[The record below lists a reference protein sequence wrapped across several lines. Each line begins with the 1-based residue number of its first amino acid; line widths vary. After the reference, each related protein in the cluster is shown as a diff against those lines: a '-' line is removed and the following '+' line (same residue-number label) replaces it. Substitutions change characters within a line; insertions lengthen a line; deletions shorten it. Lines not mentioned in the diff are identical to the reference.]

1 MLIRLLFAHHPQ
13 LALCA
18 AGAVAAAAT
27 ATSSTAG
34 GTTKPKTSESKQKLE
49 HATTQGTKKPTPS
62 TTGST
67 TRQSKAL
74 KTPVPGE
81 NRGKRTLYD
90 FGNAGYLYPEVASR
104 RAGFVDSYYPQAG
117 YYNGQQAI
125 GKPAGC
131 TSSS

>member
-1 MLIRLLFAHHPQ
+1 MLIQSFICSSRLQ

-27 ATSSTAG
+27 AG
-34 GTTKPKTSESKQKLE
+34 GTSKPKTSETKQKLE
-49 HATTQGTKKPTPS
+49 QVTTQGTKKPTPS
-62 TTGST
+62 TGST

-74 KTPVPGE
+74 KTPAVPGE

-90 FGNAGYLYPEVASR
+90 FGNAGFLYPEVASR
-104 RAGFVDSYYPQAG
+104 RAGFVDSYYPQSG

-125 GKPAGC
+125 GNPTGC
-131 TSSS
+131 TSS